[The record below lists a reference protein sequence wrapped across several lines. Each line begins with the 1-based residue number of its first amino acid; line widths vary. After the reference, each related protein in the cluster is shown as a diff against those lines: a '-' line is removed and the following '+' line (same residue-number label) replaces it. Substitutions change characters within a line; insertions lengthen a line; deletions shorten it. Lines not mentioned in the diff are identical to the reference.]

1 MIDLLAQGFA
11 PNLDLRSKWLMGIV
25 VGALGIMY
33 LVAVVLRKQRPPGID
48 AAIVQVFERR
58 VRAWWMMSAILV
70 CSFLPNQRWLPVT
83 LFGLISFWA
92 LREYVTMT
100 PTRRGDHRALFWVFF
115 VFTPAQYI
123 LVGLGVAYYPFYS
136 IMIPV
141 FASLLLP
148 ARIAIT
154 GDPKRFLER
163 SAKIQV
169 GLLICVYSLSFAPAL
184 IDLRLQKVPPQTS
197 TTSDDAVSDERSD
210 STTSA
215 DDAPVASPEY
225 ETNEGLL
232 FYFVLVVELCNV
244 FQFVWGK
251 LMGRH
256 IIAPLI
262 NTNRTWEGAIGGITS
277 ATICGI
283 LLWFVTPFS
292 LWGAACI
299 SMVTATMGFCG
310 SMVMSAIKRDR
321 GVSDYGTLVQGHA
334 GVLDRIDAICFA
346 APVFYHL
353 APFFYS
359 IG

>member
-1 MIDLLAQGFA
+1 MMYLLAQGFA
-11 PNLDLRSKWLMGIV
+11 PNLDIRSKWLMGIV
-25 VGALGIMY
+25 VSVLGIMY
-33 LVAVVLRKQRPPGID
+33 LVAVVLRRQRPPGVD
-48 AAIVQVFERR
+48 AAIVRVFERR

-115 VFTPAQYI
+115 IFTPAQYI
-123 LVGLGVAYYPFYS
+123 LVGLGVDFYPYYS

-184 IDLRLQKVPPQTS
+184 IDLRLQEVEPPAKATS
-197 TTSDDAVSDERSD
+197 NEGTDNGLSETTTA
-210 STTSA
+210 TTGSI
-215 DDAPVASPEY
+215 DAPKEY